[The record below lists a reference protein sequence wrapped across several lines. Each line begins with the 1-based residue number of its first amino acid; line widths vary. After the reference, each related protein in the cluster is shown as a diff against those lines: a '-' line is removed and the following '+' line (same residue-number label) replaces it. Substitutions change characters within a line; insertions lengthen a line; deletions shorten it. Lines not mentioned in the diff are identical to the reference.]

1 MKVEFSEPSETRKH
15 LSFEVPSDVV
25 LAEIDRVATTY
36 ARTARVPGFRPGKVP
51 TGVVKQRYHDQILYD
66 VAHDLIPRLVG
77 DALRERQ
84 LEPVATPDIRD
95 VVLEDGKPL
104 TFLADFETLPSID
117 PGVYTGLSLRKP
129 PAVLEV
135 GAVDHALEHLQQRAA
150 RWHPVEDR
158 PAAIGDTLLV
168 DVVRT
173 PKQRMI
179 ELPGQAPP
187 PLEKL
192 EDLKPETLKG
202 VSVELGSTANPPGF
216 DDHLVGTVA
225 KDSRTFDVTY
235 PSNHGTEEMR
245 GRTMEFAITVH
256 GIRRRELLPIDDDF
270 AKEVSDLSTLA
281 DLRDRVKTDLQH
293 EAEHEAGHKMRHEL
307 LQQLSSRIRNAPE
320 VLIDQEIDRRLEE
333 FVRRLMDQ
341 GLDPTKAGIDWK
353 EFRERQRGAAEE
365 TVRSTLVLDDIARRE
380 HIEATEEDVAAE
392 IEKYAERSGRTA
404 TAVRAGLEKE
414 HGLARV
420 RTGVRREKTVAW
432 LIDKAN
438 VVNG

>member
-1 MKVEFSEPSETRKH
+1 MKVDLTEPSETRKH

-25 LAEIDRVATTY
+25 TAEIDRVAGAY
-36 ARTARVPGFRPGKVP
+36 ARTARVPGFRAGKVP
-51 TGVVKQRYHDQILYD
+51 AKVVKQRYRDQILYD
-66 VAHDLIPRLVG
+66 VANDLIPKLVG
-77 DALRERQ
+77 DALRERNF
-84 LEPVATPDIRD
+84 EPVATPDIRD

-104 TFLADFETLPSID
+104 TFVADFETMPAID

-158 PAAIGDTLLV
+158 PSEMGDTLLV

-192 EDLKPETLKG
+192 EDLKPETMTN
-202 VSVELGSTANPPGF
+202 VSIEIGAKANPPGF
-216 DDHLVGTVA
+216 DDHLLGVVA
-225 KDSRTFDVTY
+225 KDARTFDVTY
-235 PSNHGTEEMR
+235 PADYSIEELR
-245 GRTMEFAITVH
+245 SRTMEFAVTVH
-256 GIRRRELLPIDDDF
+256 GIRRRELLPIDDEF
-270 AKEVSDLSTLA
+270 AKEVSDLATLA
-281 DLRDRVKTDLQH
+281 ELREKVKADLQH
-293 EAEHEAGHKMRHEL
+293 EAEHEAEHQVRHEL
-307 LQQLSSRIRNAPE
+307 LQQLSSRVRNPPQ
-320 VLIDQEIDRRLEE
+320 VLVEQEIDRRLEDL
-333 FVRRLMDQ
+333 VRRMMDQ
-341 GLDPTKAGIDWK
+341 GMDPTKAGLDWK
-353 EFRERQRGAAEE
+353 EFRERQRPQAEE
-365 TVRSTLVLDDIARRE
+365 TVRSTLVIDEIARRE
-380 HIEATEEDVAAE
+380 SIQATDEDVAAE

-414 HGLARV
+414 NGLGRV
-420 RTGVRREKTVAW
+420 RTGIRREKTVAW